1 MIRSRIGPLLVL
13 CFTCGQASAAA
24 AEDPALL
31 SIPFSATTFSA
42 DEGCQWMPAGDAAD
56 FGKLRRNT
64 QYLAAPQ
71 PGEDWSQWIESLQ
84 AYRTSVRTRL
94 NDPSAVAIDMRF
106 DGVRAWT
113 RVARN
118 WAWAI
123 DLVPGETIVVR
134 GEARLVEG
142 NPRLCLAFDW
152 LDRGTGQ
159 DGAWRGWSTVSGTAT
174 LKRMDAWQPFEIS
187 ITVPAFA
194 AGSQWARPI
203 LGMDGTY
210 DATPGRTALRKLEV
224 CVAQTDLRIQKCAEL
239 RTALP
244 ARLDFDDSIYQRE
257 DQRWM
262 TRNFVCGFLFA
273 YDRSFWDPDKRE
285 YRIGPLCAEAE
296 REFGGYDSVVIWHAY
311 PRIGTDQRNQFD
323 FFRDMPGG
331 LEGVRGAVQ
340 AFQQR
345 GVRVFLPYN
354 PWDTGTN
361 REQENDDAALA
372 HLVAATQADGLFLD
386 TMLAAP
392 TGLRKAIDAVRP
404 GVAFEPEG
412 HPSIA
417 EMQQCSGSWAQ
428 WLQAYPEIGV
438 LHLKWIEP
446 RHMQHQIRRW
456 DKSHQHELAAA
467 WLNGSGILVWE
478 NIFGYWNPWNAED
491 RATLR
496 RMAPVWRHFADHFS
510 QGHWLPYYPTS
521 KPDTFA
527 SCWERN
533 GTRLWTIVRPEATET
548 GVVELTV
555 DKRNEEFIDLWNGV
569 PLATTPVDGKLRLT
583 LPITRYGAVVA
594 IPRGTSDAVLST
606 LVASQKTESQH
617 RVPDPQDDAWVRARS
632 VVEPVAHTAPKP
644 NEDGTRSQSTP
655 INMLTVTGGHFSFA
669 LRHMRR
675 ECGCYPDPD
684 TPEDKWDAFL
694 IGTPHDQPLEHH
706 IAADVANCRI
716 ASAPVTNGQF
726 DSFLRGSGY
735 RPEIPDNFLKH
746 WGGDNCPA
754 ELRDQPVVYIDLE
767 DARAYA
773 AWAGQRLPSE
783 WEWQR
788 GAEQHGEA
796 FRRGE
801 VWEWTAGVRDDGHTR
816 FVMLRGGCRWKAEG
830 SIWYFPTGPQPIETH
845 AKFLLLAPG
854 LDRCATIG
862 FRCAL

>member
-1 MIRSRIGPLLVL
+1 MIRSRIGQLLVICL
-13 CFTCGQASAAA
+13 TCGRASAAA
-24 AEDPALL
+24 ADGPPLL

-42 DEGCQWMPAGDAAD
+42 DEGCQWMPVGDAFD
-56 FGKLRRNT
+56 FGKIRRNT
-64 QYLAAPQ
+64 QYLAAPR
-71 PGEDWSQWIESLQ
+71 PGEDWSQWIQSLQ

-113 RVARN
+113 RVARD
-118 WAWAI
+118 WAWAL
-123 DLVPGETIVVR
+123 DLIPGETLVVR
-134 GEARLVEG
+134 GEARFVEG

-152 LDRGTGQ
+152 LNRATGQ
-159 DGAWRGWSTVSGTAT
+159 DGAWRGWSTVVGTAT
-174 LKRMDAWQPFEIS
+174 LKREDGWQPFEIS
-187 ITVPAFA
+187 VTVPSFD
-194 AGSQWARPI
+194 AGAQWARPI
-203 LGMDGTY
+203 LGMDGTF

-224 CVAQTDLRIQKCAEL
+224 CAAKTDLRVQKITDL

-244 ARLDFDDSIYQRE
+244 ARLEFDDSVYQRD

-273 YDRSFWDPDKRE
+273 YDRAFWDPDKQE
-285 YRIGPLCAEAE
+285 YRIEMLCADAE

-331 LEGVRGAVQ
+331 LECVRGAVQ

-372 HLVAATQADGLFLD
+372 RLVEATQADGLFLD

-392 TGLRKAIDAVRP
+392 TGLRKAIDTVRP

-412 HPSIA
+412 HPSMA

-446 RHMQHQIRRW
+446 RHIQHQIRRW

-467 WLNGSGILVWE
+467 WPNGSGILVWE
-478 NIFGYWNPWNAED
+478 NNFGYWNPWNAEV

-496 RMAPVWRHFADHFS
+496 RMSPVWRHFADHFP
-510 QGHWLPYYPTS
+510 QGNWLPYYPTS

-527 SCWERN
+527 SCWERD
-533 GTRLWTIVRPEATET
+533 GTRMWTIVRPEGNEDSS
-548 GVVELTV
+548 VELEV
-555 DKRNEEFIDLWNGV
+555 DHRNEEFIDLWNGV
-569 PLATTPVDGKLRLT
+569 PLVPTTVDGKLRLE
-583 LPITRYGAVVA
+583 LSIIRYGAVVA
-594 IPRGTSDAVLST
+594 IPRGTSDELFRT
-606 LVASQKTESQH
+606 LVASQKAESQR
-617 RVPDPQDDAWVRARS
+617 RVPSPQDDDWVRARS
-632 VVEPVAHTAPKP
+632 VVEPLAHVPHKPKAG
-644 NEDGTRSQSTP
+644 ETRSQSTP

-675 ECGCYPDPD
+675 ECGCYPDPG
-684 TPEDKWDAFL
+684 TPPDKWDTFL

-716 ASAPVTNGQF
+716 APAPVTNGQF
-726 DSFLRGSGY
+726 ESFLRASGY
-735 RPEIPDNFLKH
+735 RPEIADHFLKH
-746 WGGDNCPA
+746 WGGNTCPT
-754 ELRDQPVVYIDLE
+754 ELHDQPVVYIDLE
-767 DARAYA
+767 DAQAYA

-796 FRRGE
+796 FQRGE
-801 VWEWTAGVRDDGHTR
+801 VWEWTEGVRDDGHTR